1 MQPTIAKLLAVLA
14 IAVTPAVADT
24 VHGVVLYS
32 RHGDRM
38 FEVESHVCLMLIEMQ
53 ERRSS
58 IKDTI

>member
-14 IAVTPAVADT
+14 ITVTPAVADT
-24 VHGVVLYS
+24 VHGVVVYS

-38 FEVESHVCLMLIEMQ
+38 FEIGSHVCLMLIDVQ